1 MTLTL
6 NKPLPAE
13 DMKFIQEHV
22 PVNKLRNMYGIVTGA
37 TGWFGQWICAA
48 LDYMHCEYTRMDTR
62 DLQPFQCDWL
72 IHLAPRDST
81 DLIALLNKTK
91 VKHVLFMSSGSVYDE
106 IPSENCIE
114 KRHNEDLF
122 LKSDLPVNIT
132 RGFSFIGAGICQ
144 KDLAPG
150 KFIKACLDGKLIRV
164 INPSSIRTYM
174 YMADMVVWTLNI
186 LLADKG
192 NIYNMGADEPITIS
206 RLADT
211 IYKKMHGKGVQLCIY
226 PIEEDPRPKYF
237 PNLQFAH
244 EDLGLRV
251 YTDLDT
257 AIDKTIEWERL

>member
-1 MTLTL
+1 MIL

-22 PVNKLRNMYGIVTGA
+22 PVNKLRNMYGILTGA

-72 IHLAPRDST
+72 IHLAPEDST

-106 IPSENCIE
+106 VPSANCIE
-114 KRHNEDLF
+114 KRANENLF
-122 LKSDLPVNIT
+122 LKSDLPVNIA

-150 KFIKACLDGKLIRV
+150 KFIKACLNNRPMEV
-164 INPSSIRTYM
+164 TNPYSIRTYM
-174 YMADMVVWTLNI
+174 YMADMVIWTLNI

-192 NIYNMGADEPITIS
+192 NIYNMGADERITMWMF
-206 RLADT
+206 ADKLSKRFDAPYN
-211 IYKKMHGKGVQLCIY
+211 ILDGEFRKD
-226 PIEEDPRPKYF
+226 DPRPKYV
-237 PNLQFAH
+237 PNLQFSH